1 MLENFV
7 SSLERLN
14 PANLDDPTSNM
25 EAIQDI
31 CLKGQLFIDFPFTNR
46 VNDIKYIKKSGYHSM
61 FYLSSRVSY
70 LSLWLSCFYFLI
82 IEAFSC
88 FELKPSKS
96 KILQMLWRNLIEL
109 MQWKKIFNLFIWIK
123 PGCLFLDLLKL
134 MLLDQIG
141 YIELNTKRIAL
152 LCALRPNYKDIHT
165 NTKGRLW

>member
-96 KILQMLWRNLIEL
+96 KILQNALKEPHWIDAM
-109 MQWKKIFNLFIWIK
+109 KKNIQSLHLNKTWVLVPRLVEINVVRSKWVYWIK
-123 PGCLFLDLLKL
+123 
-134 MLLDQIG
+134 
-141 YIELNTKRIAL
+141 
-152 LCALRPNYKDIHT
+152 YKEDSFIVCFKAQLQRYSH
-165 NTKGRLW
+165 KY